1 MKQGFPG
8 SNDKLLH
15 IYRSGNNEYI
25 VGNPKAFGSLKT
37 DVEDALKGKIGGSQY
52 WINDGEAYPLTIIL
66 FEGADEIELT
76 INAQVDQH
84 AEAFIIGKPMVLKE
98 LAKDCEKYSMADGMA
113 RIEHNRILIKC
124 KMLTIICLDD
134 YDKWSKLA
142 VPYSEEYA
150 AESREFAIWP
160 RELIEV
166 KS

>member
-1 MKQGFPG
+1 MKQGFPC

-52 WINDGEAYPLTIIL
+52 WVNDGEAYPLTIIL

-84 AEAFIIGKPMVLKE
+84 AEAFIIGKPKALNE
-98 LAKDCEKYSMADGMA
+98 LARALDITYWAGGLAKV
-113 RIEHNRILIKC
+113 EHNRILMKVRTLRVIN
-124 KMLTIICLDD
+124 MND

-150 AESREFAIWP
+150 AERREFAIWP